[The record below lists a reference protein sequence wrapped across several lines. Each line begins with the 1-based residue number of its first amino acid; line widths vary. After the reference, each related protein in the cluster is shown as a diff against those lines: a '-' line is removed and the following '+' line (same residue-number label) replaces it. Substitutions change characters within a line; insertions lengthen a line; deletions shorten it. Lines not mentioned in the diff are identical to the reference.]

1 MKNFIFISVILFG
14 ASLLINGCYT
24 YLSLSNG
31 AALAEVPYEPYFPP
45 DDPCPPPPPPAPP
58 PKPRPD
64 PIIRPYIPPPPHY
77 ERPNDVID
85 IRNGGEG
92 RNTDTEISRRR

>member
-14 ASLLINGCYT
+14 ATLLLSGCYT

-31 AALAEVPYEPYFPP
+31 AELAEVPYEPYFPP
-45 DDPCPPPPPPAPP
+45 DDPYPPQPPPPRP

-64 PIIRPYIPPPPHY
+64 PIIRPYIPPPPNY
-77 ERPNDVID
+77 ERPKDVID
-85 IRNGGEG
+85 IRNGGDG
-92 RNTDTEISRRR
+92 RNPVTDRKRR